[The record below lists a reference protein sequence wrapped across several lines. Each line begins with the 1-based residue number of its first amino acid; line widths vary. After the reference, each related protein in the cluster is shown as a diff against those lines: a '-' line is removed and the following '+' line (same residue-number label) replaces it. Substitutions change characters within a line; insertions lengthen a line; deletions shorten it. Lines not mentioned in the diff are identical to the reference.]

1 MLAKTRQIFP
11 YLFGYWTHVF
21 FLIIIVIGMPFSK
34 FLMSVGT
41 IGIAANWFLEG
52 GVKQKFKTFF
62 NNRTA
67 LIMSSGFLV
76 FVFGMIFTQNFNYG
90 INDLRIKLP
99 LLVFPILLSTTHK
112 LKKNHF
118 FLVVKLFVIAVLF
131 SSFYGFLVW
140 KNIAPAKKE
149 ILELR
154 DLSQFVSHIRLSLM
168 LILSMFLIPKLFFDT
183 LWAKIFGWISII
195 WAFYFLSL
203 IESAT
208 GFSIGF
214 VTLFFV
220 SLYYILKKKSVYGF
234 ISVIVVLLAGIYLS
248 INLTST
254 YHKVKMDI
262 SKPMD
267 EFTKSGEK
275 YATHSNYVFFDNGN
289 YTNHYLAENEIRVA
303 WENISELPY
312 YGNKTEE
319 GVRFILIRYLTS
331 KGWRK
336 DKEGFAKLSKQDIE
350 NIGNRIP
357 NYLHASPSFMARI
370 HKIMFEI
377 DGYLKGVNASGNS
390 LSQRFEY
397 WKMSLRI
404 IEEKPIFGHGTGD
417 VPAIFEQKYKETPK
431 SLNKKYQLRSHN
443 QYFSTAIAVGL
454 LGLLLFLFSLFVPIK
469 SAFKNRNYFYLV
481 CMSISLLSFLSE
493 DTLETQEGVFFYAFL
508 SSLFLFASKNRY
520 VKIINNN

>member
-1 MLAKTRQIFP
+1 MLVKTKSFIP
-11 YLFGYWTHVF
+11 SIFGYWTHVF
-21 FLIIIVIGMPFSK
+21 FLILIVVGLPFSK

-41 IGIAANWFLEG
+41 IGIAVNWFLEG
-52 GVKQKFKTFF
+52 DVIHKFKSFF
-62 NNRTA
+62 QNKTA
-67 LIMSSGFLV
+67 LILTSGFLV
-76 FVFGMIFTQNFNYG
+76 FVLGMIYTQDFNYG

-112 LKKNHF
+112 LKKNHY
-118 FLVVKLFVIAVLF
+118 FLIIKLFVIATLL

-140 KNIAPAKKE
+140 KNIMPAKKE

-154 DLSQFVSHIRLSLM
+154 DISQFVSHIRLSLM
-168 LILSMFLIPKLFFDT
+168 LVLSMFLIPKLFFNS
-183 LWAKIFGWISII
+183 LVYRIFGWISIL
-195 WAFYFLSL
+195 WTLYFLSL

-208 GFSIGF
+208 GFAIGF
-214 VTLFFV
+214 ITLFLV
-220 SLYYILKKKSVYGF
+220 AIYYIVKKKSVYGF
-234 ISVIVVLLAGIYLS
+234 VSVILVLIAGIYLS
-248 INLTST
+248 IDLTST

-275 YATHSNYVFFDNGN
+275 YSTEANYVFFDNGN
-289 YTNHYLAENEIRVA
+289 YTHHYLAENELRTT
-303 WENISELPY
+303 WETKSEKPY
-312 YGNKTEE
+312 YETKKAE
-319 GVRFILIRYLTS
+319 GVQFILIRYLTS
-331 KGWRK
+331 LGYRK
-336 DKEGFAKLSKQDIE
+336 DKEGLLKLSQEDIKNIE
-350 NIGNRIP
+350 NGIP

-370 HKIMFEI
+370 HKLMFEI

-397 WKMSLRI
+397 WKLSLNI
-404 IEEKPIFGHGTGD
+404 IQDSPIFGHGTGD
-417 VPAIFEQKYKETPK
+417 VPSVFEQKYKEMEN
-431 SLNKKYQLRSHN
+431 SLDKKYQLRSHN
-443 QYFSTAIAVGL
+443 QYFSTAIAIGV
-454 LGLLLFLFSLFVPIK
+454 LGLLFFLFSLFVPIF

-520 VKIINNN
+520 VKSV